1 MEWFA
6 FLIYIL
12 IAACCAMIVWFT
24 IKMGFR
30 VSTPPESAFPE
41 LMRISATDAVP
52 TEQTQRLFWN
62 FTSTLIVIPTILLV
76 LGIAVRNL
84 PLQNPVTYTL
94 GGSLLLIWCMAL
106 CSGMLASREQ
116 LPVDKPASPD
126 ILEQTVSELKP
137 TSQLPTTPKE
147 SL

>member
-6 FLIYIL
+6 FLIYFL
-12 IAACCAMIVWFT
+12 IAACCALVVWFM

-30 VSTPPESAFPE
+30 VLTPPESVFREPT
-41 LMRISATDAVP
+41 RISAANTVP
-52 TEQTQRLFWN
+52 TAQTPRLFWN
-62 FTSTLIVIPTILLV
+62 FTSTLIVIPTLLLV

-94 GGSLLLIWCMAL
+94 GSLLLLIWCMAL
-106 CSGMLASREQ
+106 WSGMLAFPKP

-126 ILEQTVSELKP
+126 RFEQQTPELKP
-137 TSQLPTTPKE
+137 ASQPPTIPKE